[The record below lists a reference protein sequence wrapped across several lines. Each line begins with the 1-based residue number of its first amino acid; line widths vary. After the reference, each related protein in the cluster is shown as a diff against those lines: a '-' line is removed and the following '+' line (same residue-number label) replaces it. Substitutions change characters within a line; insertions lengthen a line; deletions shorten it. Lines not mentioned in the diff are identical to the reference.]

1 MIYSTEGLEAGALY
15 TSDGK
20 DVWEVES
27 FFEMPSV
34 TLKNLRTGQRMTGG
48 VGCPNFTPFVPLR
61 ALQGDLNGKM
71 NAVMQHQDA
80 TTKHQYVCEGGPEIR
95 RPDESLQLPDG
106 RPGITPPE

>member
-1 MIYSTEGLEAGALY
+1 MINSTEGLEAGALY

-48 VGCPNFTPFVPLR
+48 VGCLNFTPFVPL
-61 ALQGDLNGKM
+61 LPKGSI
-71 NAVMQHQDA
+71 
-80 TTKHQYVCEGGPEIR
+80 KHQYVCEEGPEIR
-95 RPDESLQLPDG
+95 RPDESLQFPDG
-106 RPGITPPE
+106 RPGVSSPP

>member
-34 TLKNLRTGQRMTGG
+34 TLKNLRTGERMTGG
-48 VGCPNFTPFVPLR
+48 VGCLNFTPFVPLVPEGPSKEELER
-61 ALQGDLNGKM
+61 RRKADQAAMDSLTKRDWDADVMVGDFDTLLKP
-71 NAVMQHQDA
+71 
-80 TTKHQYVCEGGPEIR
+80 K
-95 RPDESLQLPDG
+95 
-106 RPGITPPE
+106 PGTEP